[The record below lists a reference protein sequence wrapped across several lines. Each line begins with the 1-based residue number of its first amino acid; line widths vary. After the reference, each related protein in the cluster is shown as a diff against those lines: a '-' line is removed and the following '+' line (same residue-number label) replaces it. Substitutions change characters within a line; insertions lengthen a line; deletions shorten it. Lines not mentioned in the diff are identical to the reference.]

1 MDGTLSCSS
10 LSTDYNAMSVFG
22 QYGKPAS
29 QVTKKERHNWFM
41 NSLGGSKEVSV
52 KTDVNKCSRSGFYHR
67 YHLSTIGIFI
77 HYVLAP
83 FSKCN

>member
-29 QVTKKERHNWFM
+29 QVTKKERHNCFM
-41 NSLGGSKEVSV
+41 NSLRGSKEVSV
-52 KTDVNKCSRSGFYHR
+52 KTDVNKCSRSGFYH
-67 YHLSTIGIFI
+67 SGIFI

-83 FSKCN
+83 FSKCNQYVSFF